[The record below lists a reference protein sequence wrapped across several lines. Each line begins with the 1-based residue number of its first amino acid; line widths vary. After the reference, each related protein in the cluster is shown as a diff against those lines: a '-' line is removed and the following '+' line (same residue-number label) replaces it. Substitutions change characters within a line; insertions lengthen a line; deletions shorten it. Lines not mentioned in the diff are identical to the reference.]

1 LEGRVGRGAD
11 FPDWIKSLL
20 RERAGLEDEDFDAGV
35 TEGADRLLRGGTTT
49 VADVDSTGAGPRVLA
64 THPLRALVL
73 REALDVGDSQRTEAV
88 MDALREPLQPSS
100 GLREG
105 LSPHA
110 GYTVSDELLGELG
123 RGLGPRGLPVQM
135 HWNETREEVSWERGE
150 PSAFDGVVPE
160 SSGQTTLGRM
170 DAAGLLRAPVSLVH
184 ANYPAEGDLELLA
197 ARDVVVVHCPGAHAF
212 FDREPFDLERFSI
225 AGVKIALGTDS
236 LAGNASLDMGGEVAR
251 MLGAHPSLSP
261 EAVFE
266 MATRSSAA
274 ALGFADEVGAL
285 VEGAFADMALHV
297 GEGDALEVL
306 TSGESEVTRVWVGG
320 AEVSSYK

>member
-1 LEGRVGRGAD
+1 
-11 FPDWIKSLL
+11 
-20 RERAGLEDEDFDAGV
+20 
-35 TEGADRLLRGGTTT
+35 
-49 VADVDSTGAGPRVLA
+49 
-64 THPLRALVL
+64 
-73 REALDVGDSQRTEAV
+73 
-88 MDALREPLQPSS
+88 
-100 GLREG
+100 
-105 LSPHA
+105 
-110 GYTVSDELLGELG
+110 
-123 RGLGPRGLPVQM
+123 
-135 HWNETREEVSWERGE
+135 
-150 PSAFDGVVPE
+150 
-160 SSGQTTLGRM
+160 
-170 DAAGLLRAPVSLVH
+170 
-184 ANYPAEGDLELLA
+184 
-197 ARDVVVVHCPGAHAF
+197 VHCPGAHAF